1 MSRIGNLYRDR
12 DRLVVSWGIGGRV
25 VDGLVVMAK
34 GGGLSLGSNAKVL
47 KLTVVLSAYICKYT
61 KSH

>member
-1 MSRIGNLYRDR
+1 M
-12 DRLVVSWGIGGRV
+12 

-47 KLTVVLSAYICKYT
+47 KLTVVLSADICKYT